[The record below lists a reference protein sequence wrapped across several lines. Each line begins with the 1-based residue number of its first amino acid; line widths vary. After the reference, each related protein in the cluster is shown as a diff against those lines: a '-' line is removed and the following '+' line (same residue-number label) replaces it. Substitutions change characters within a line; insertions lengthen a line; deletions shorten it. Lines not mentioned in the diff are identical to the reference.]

1 MLTLSWNNSYTGGTT
16 VSGGTLKIGAANT
29 LGAGTANVESGATLD
44 LNGFAMSGKA
54 NYKVRIA
61 GSGADGTGALVDN
74 AGGQLNLALTNLV
87 LAADAAVGGTKRFD
101 IRPVT
106 TAPLVDLAGHT
117 LTKVGIN
124 QFWLQE
130 ANVTIGNFVVQE
142 GVLGLNTIS
151 VTNGSIRIKSGAEL
165 RLFRAPTTAPCELT
179 RPITMEAGAVL
190 AYTGRETAD
199 PIDQVINSAIT
210 LEGDA
215 TVLAGNSGGDS
226 FNSVMELAGPISGEF
241 GLIKAGT
248 NTVLL
253 SGENSYSGDT
263 TVSAGTL
270 RLGSTNCV
278 PGSVDLELDE
288 PPVSGNFLVNGTL
301 DLNAFSVNL
310 NGLSG
315 VGTVDT
321 LAGGT
326 PMLTVGKSDQ
336 AGTLSGVIKNSAGS
350 IALTKIG
357 TNTLTLSG
365 ANTYSGGTLVST
377 GTLLVNNT
385 TGSGTG
391 TGEVAVSGDA
401 TLGGNGIIG
410 GAATVQF
417 GGTLSPGNSVGRLTF
432 NDNLSIEGVAMM
444 EIARNGSALT
454 NDMVTVLKTN
464 SYGAGTLIVTNV
476 GGSPLQVG
484 DSFQLFSANNY
495 SGAFAEIIYPE
506 GYTFTNTLAA
516 DGRIYVASIVSAAP
530 PTFVGGAVSRQPD
543 GNISLTANGDIGSS
557 YRLWASTNV
566 ALTPITTT
574 WTLVTNGT
582 VTVSPF
588 TIIDNTAT
596 NYPQRFYL
604 FSAP

>member
-1 MLTLSWNNSYTGGTT
+1 
-16 VSGGTLKIGAANT
+16 
-29 LGAGTANVESGATLD
+29 
-44 LNGFAMSGKA
+44 
-54 NYKVRIA
+54 
-61 GSGADGTGALVDN
+61 
-74 AGGQLNLALTNLV
+74 
-87 LAADAAVGGTKRFD
+87 
-101 IRPVT
+101 
-106 TAPLVDLAGHT
+106 
-117 LTKVGIN
+117 
-124 QFWLQE
+124 
-130 ANVTIGNFVVQE
+130 
-142 GVLGLNTIS
+142 
-151 VTNGSIRIKSGAEL
+151 
-165 RLFRAPTTAPCELT
+165 
-179 RPITMEAGAVL
+179 
-190 AYTGRETAD
+190 
-199 PIDQVINSAIT
+199 
-210 LEGDA
+210 
-215 TVLAGNSGGDS
+215 
-226 FNSVMELAGPISGEF
+226 
-241 GLIKAGT
+241 
-248 NTVLL
+248 
-253 SGENSYSGDT
+253 
-263 TVSAGTL
+263 
-270 RLGSTNCV
+270 
-278 PGSVDLELDE
+278 
-288 PPVSGNFLVNGTL
+288 
-301 DLNAFSVNL
+301 
-310 NGLSG
+310 
-315 VGTVDT
+315 
-321 LAGGT
+321 
-326 PMLTVGKSDQ
+326 
-336 AGTLSGVIKNSAGS
+336 
-350 IALTKIG
+350 
-357 TNTLTLSG
+357 
-365 ANTYSGGTLVST
+365 
-377 GTLLVNNT
+377 
-385 TGSGTG
+385 
-391 TGEVAVSGDA
+391 VAVSGDA